1 MVRAMSLR
9 RLAYALAAAALAAA
23 TAACAA
29 APVRVDDLSITY
41 AGAPQPERV
50 GQTLFL
56 FVDPARVPDAV
67 ETQDPNSKPIRVH
80 ALRTF
85 IRRDVSRVLAD
96 AFARIE
102 VVDRAPVA
110 ASPHYVAEVSLVRL
124 DTAPQ
129 IGAGAL
135 PGQWGGQSLGGQA
148 AVAALDW
155 SLVIT
160 DGLSGEVVYSFSDHA
175 VGSFGSNDLDQTPRV
190 IASALEAAVRNLAA
204 DLRKEQVG
212 TLPSAIPARPA
223 TAARPAPMIELE
235 AETAPEPAPSP
246 GPARDEDRADEV
258 STTRPLPP

>member
-1 MVRAMSLR
+1 MSLR
-9 RLAYALAAAALAAA
+9 HHLASSVASLAAAALAAVGSGCA
-23 TAACAA
+23 TA
-29 APVRVDDLSITY
+29 PVHVDELSVTY
-41 AGAPQPERV
+41 ASAPQPERV

-56 FVDPARVPDAV
+56 YVDPVKVPDAV

-85 IRRDVSRVLAD
+85 VRRDVSRVLAD

-129 IGAGAL
+129 VGVGAA
-135 PGQWGGQSLGGQA
+135 PGRWGGQALGGQP

-155 SLVIT
+155 SLVIS
-160 DGLSGEVVYSFSDHA
+160 DGLSGEVVYSFADRA
-175 VGSFGSNDLDQTPRV
+175 VGSFGSNDLDQTSRV

-223 TAARPAPMIELE
+223 TAARPAPTIDVE
-235 AETAPEPAPSP
+235 AEAAPDAV
-246 GPARDEDRADEV
+246 ADDERASEV